1 MIEKYKLINGIKCYN
16 PDVALEN
23 SDYPAESFKLLFEI
37 EDENFW
43 FVNRNHI
50 IKHLFK
56 KHLGEESNKVLEIGC
71 GTGYVLKGLYDRF
84 KKYDLYGSEI
94 HLEGI
99 QFAQN
104 RLPNIEFI
112 QLDATHMPFENEFD
126 AIGAFD
132 VLEHIE
138 EDVKVIQ
145 EVHNSLKK
153 GGFFIISVPQH
164 QWMWSIN
171 DDIAYH
177 KRRYSRKE
185 LKNKLINE
193 GFEIVYISSFV
204 FILFPFMYI
213 SRFFKQKIELTEIT
227 NETILKEMNELK
239 LNPLVNSIFGLFM
252 KADVFLIKMGISL
265 PFGGSLIAVAKKI
278 ENDTLQ

>member
-1 MIEKYKLINGIKCYN
+1 MIENFKLIDGIKCYK
-16 PDVALEN
+16 PEVAMEN
-23 SDYPAESFKLLFEI
+23 SDYPHEAFEI
-37 EDENFW
+37 LYQLEDTNFW
-43 FVNRNHI
+43 FVHRNNI
-50 IKHLFK
+50 IQFLFE
-56 KHLGEESNKVLEIGC
+56 KHLGTASNTVLEIGC
-71 GTGYVLKGLYDRF
+71 GTGYVLAGLH
-84 KKYDLYGSEI
+84 KKIPNYTLQGSEI

-99 QFAQN
+99 KFAQT
-104 RLPNIEFI
+104 RLPNIELV
-112 QLDATHMPFENEFD
+112 QLDATTMPFENEFN
-126 AIGAFD
+126 AVGAFD

-138 EDVKVIQ
+138 EDVSVIK
-145 EVHNSLKK
+145 EVHRSLKS

-265 PFGGSLIAVAKKI
+265 PFGGSLIAVAKKK
-278 ENDTLQ
+278 